1 MADVPLIDIRPDHW
15 EIVRVI
21 LHAHVPQH
29 EVWAFGSRATWQ
41 AKPYSDLD
49 LAILMAEPL
58 PLALSAA
65 LADAFSEA
73 ELPWRVDV
81 LDWATTSAAFR
92 AIVQRDK
99 VVVQQ
104 KSMNVKSL
112 WRRYQVSNLINDKV
126 LVIGDGYRAKNSELS
141 TQGLPF
147 ARAGNINNGF
157 NFLDADRF
165 PAEHITRIG
174 NKVSQPGDVVFTSK
188 GTVGRFAFV
197 KLETPTFVY
206 SPQLCFWRSLKH
218 DLVHPKFLYYW
229 MLGRE
234 FFAQF
239 KSVSGQTDMAEF
251 VSLTD
256 QRRMYITLPPLPI
269 QHAIA
274 HILGSLD
281 DKIELNR
288 RMNETLEAMARAL
301 FKDWFV
307 EFGPVR
313 AKMEGRQPPGLSA
326 EVAALFPDALDTEG
340 KPVGWRKSQIGDE
353 VTVVGGST
361 PSTKDLVFWN
371 GGTHYWTTPKDLS
384 SLSSP
389 ILLYTERQIT
399 DAGLSQ
405 ISSGLLP
412 VGTVLL
418 SSRAPIGYMAIAEIP
433 TAINQG
439 FIAMKCNQS
448 LPNLFVL
455 FWCKERMDLILGNA
469 NGSTFQ
475 EISKSN
481 FRPIPVIVPSQNILD
496 VFLET
501 ATPLFRQIVEN
512 LKESRTLA
520 ALRDLLLPKLLSG
533 ELRVRDAE
541 GVITGAR
548 G

>member
-340 KPVGWRKSQIGDE
+340 KPVGWEMTSFAATINLIG
-353 VTVVGGST
+353 
-361 PSTKDLVFWN
+361 
-371 GGTHYWTTPKDLS
+371 GGTPRTAEPAYWGGEIPWFSVVDIPRDGDVFTIDTEKK
-384 SLSSP
+384 
-389 ILLYTERQIT
+389 ITER
-399 DAGLSQ
+399 GLSESATRLLSPGTSI
-405 ISSGLLP
+405 ISAR
-412 VGTVLL
+412 GTVGKCALVGV
-418 SSRAPIGYMAIAEIP
+418 PMA
-433 TAINQG
+433 
-439 FIAMKCNQS
+439 MNQS
-448 LPNLFVL
+448 CYGVIG
-455 FWCKERMDLILGNA
+455 KEGR
-469 NGSTFQ
+469 GSYFTHFSLRYLVTELQQNTHGSVFDTITQATFQ
-475 EISKSN
+475 TIHVPTI
-481 FRPIPVIVPSQNILD
+481 PIPLTQAFDHTVSSFLQRIL
-496 VFLET
+496 T
-501 ATPLFRQIVEN
+501 N
-512 LKESRTLA
+512 LHESHTLA

-548 G
+548 

>member
-1 MADVPLIDIRPDHW
+1 MANVPLLDIRPDHW
-15 EIVRVI
+15 ALVRAI
-21 LHAHVPQH
+21 LYAHVPQY

-49 LAILMAEPL
+49 LAILSAEPL

-73 ELPWRVDV
+73 DLPWRVDV
-81 LDWATTSAAFR
+81 LDWATTSPSFR

-99 VVVQQ
+99 VVVQKKLTAGYDHGNAMSEWQ
-104 KSMNVKSL
+104 ETKLGNVIELKRGYDLPQSQ
-112 WRRYQVSNLINDKV
+112 RTYGNVPIVSSSGVSDFHNKAMVKAPGVVTGRYGTIGQVFYIEKDFWPLNTALYVRDFKTND
-126 LVIGDGYRAKNSELS
+126 
-141 TQGLPF
+141 
-147 ARAGNINNGF
+147 
-157 NFLDADRF
+157 
-165 PAEHITRIG
+165 
-174 NKVSQPGDVVFTSK
+174 
-188 GTVGRFAFV
+188 
-197 KLETPTFVY
+197 
-206 SPQLCFWRSLKH
+206 
-218 DLVHPKFLYYW
+218 PKFISYL
-229 MLGRE
+229 L
-234 FFAQF
+234 
-239 KSVSGQTDMAEF
+239 K
-251 VSLTD
+251 
-256 QRRMYITLPPLPI
+256 TLDFRAYSDKAAVPGVNRNHLHEAKVRIPPLPI

>member
-1 MADVPLIDIRPDHW
+1 MANVPLLDIRPDHW
-15 EIVRVI
+15 ALVRAI
-21 LHAHVPQH
+21 LYAHVPQY

-49 LAILMAEPL
+49 LAILSAEPL

-73 ELPWRVDV
+73 DLPWRVDV
-81 LDWATTSAAFR
+81 LDWATTSPSFR

-104 KSMNVKSL
+104 KSINVKSS
-112 WRRYQVSNLINDKV
+112 WRRYQVSDLINDKV
-126 LVIGDGYRAKNSELS
+126 LVINDGYRAKNSELL

-147 ARAGNINNGF
+147 ARAGNINDGF
-157 NFLDADRF
+157 NFRDADCF
-165 PAEHITRIG
+165 PVEHIARIG

-326 EVAALFPDALDTEG
+326 EVAALFPDALDAEG
-340 KPVGWRKSQIGDE
+340 KPVGWEVKRVDDVLELVYGKALRAVNRVAGEIPVYGSGGIIEYHNEFLVNGPSIIVGRKGTVGSLYWEDRPFFPIDTVFYVKPKTPLTFCFYLLQSLGLEGMNTDAAVPGLNRSNVYRLS
-353 VTVVGGST
+353 VTCAS
-361 PSTKDLVFWN
+361 D
-371 GGTHYWTTPKDLS
+371 D
-384 SLSSP
+384 
-389 ILLYTERQIT
+389 ILLNFDNIIQPLRKQI
-399 DAGLSQ
+399 
-405 ISSGLLP
+405 
-412 VGTVLL
+412 
-418 SSRAPIGYMAIAEIP
+418 
-433 TAINQG
+433 
-439 FIAMKCNQS
+439 F
-448 LPNLFVL
+448 F
-455 FWCKERMDLILGNA
+455 NA
-469 NGSTFQ
+469 
-475 EISKSN
+475 
-481 FRPIPVIVPSQNILD
+481 R
-496 VFLET
+496 
-501 ATPLFRQIVEN
+501 
-512 LKESRTLA
+512 ESHTLA

-533 ELRVRDAE
+533 ELRVRPPCDSRTTPDE
-541 GVITGAR
+541 NSR
-548 G
+548 

>member
-1 MADVPLIDIRPDHW
+1 MANVPLLDIRPDHW
-15 EIVRVI
+15 ALVRAI
-21 LHAHVPQH
+21 LYAHVPQY

-49 LAILMAEPL
+49 LAILSAEPL

-73 ELPWRVDV
+73 DLPWRVDV
-81 LDWATTSAAFR
+81 LDWATTSPSFR

-104 KSMNVKSL
+104 KSINVKSS
-112 WRRYQVSNLINDKV
+112 WRRYQVSDLINDKV
-126 LVIGDGYRAKNSELS
+126 LVINDGYRAKNSELL

-147 ARAGNINNGF
+147 ARAGNINDGF
-157 NFLDADRF
+157 NFRDADCF
-165 PAEHITRIG
+165 PVEHIARIG

-288 RMNETLEAMARAL
+288 RMNETLDAMARAL

-326 EVAALFPDALDTEG
+326 EIAALFPDALDTEG
-340 KPVGWRKSQIGDE
+340 KPVGWSVSTFQDLALLNPESWSVKSIPEVIEYIDLANTKWGTIEKSVQLSWQDAPSRAQRILRIGD
-353 VTVVGGST
+353 T
-361 PSTKDLVFWN
+361 
-371 GGTHYWTTPKDLS
+371 
-384 SLSSP
+384 
-389 ILLYTERQIT
+389 I
-399 DAGLSQ
+399 
-405 ISSGLLP
+405 
-412 VGTVLL
+412 VGTVRPGNGSYAYISVDGLTGSTGFAVLRPKRVEYREFIYLAVTDRENIERL
-418 SSRAPIGYMAIAEIP
+418 SHLADGGAYPAVRSDVVLNSPITIP
-433 TAINQG
+433 TDELISIFSGITSLWVRAI
-439 FIAMKCNQS
+439 
-448 LPNLFVL
+448 
-455 FWCKERMDLILGNA
+455 
-469 NGSTFQ
+469 
-475 EISKSN
+475 
-481 FRPIPVIVPSQNILD
+481 
-496 VFLET
+496 
-501 ATPLFRQIVEN
+501 EN
-512 LKESRTLA
+512 NKNESRTLA

-548 G
+548 